1 MAGPGRPKKS
11 ITEKLLSGTL
21 EKSRLSGIVGKPDA
35 DMRPQPFI
43 KSEQMPYFNAIAAHV
58 RENEALQG
66 IDSYAISMCAQW
78 LYIFCDAAEQMRETG
93 IIQTYEKTGA
103 MAKHPTV
110 QVMSEASAQLKVWFA
125 ELGMTPKS
133 REALTSFQA
142 RPDLDNDPFAELL
155 K

>member
-1 MAGPGRPKKS
+1 MPGGRPKKS
-11 ITEKLLSGTL
+11 ITEKLLAGTL
-21 EKSRLSGIVGKPDA
+21 EKSRISGIVGKPDA
-35 DMRPQPFI
+35 EIRPQGFI
-43 KSEQMPYFNAIAAHV
+43 KAEQMPYFNAIAQHV
-58 RENEALQG
+58 RDNEALQG
-66 IDSYAISMCAQW
+66 VDSYVISMAAQW
-78 LYIFCDAAEQMRETG
+78 LYIFHEAAEQMAETG
-93 IIQTYEKTGA
+93 IIQVYEKTGA

-142 RPDLDNDPFAELL
+142 RPDLENDPFAELL

>member
-1 MAGPGRPKKS
+1 MAGRGRPKKS
-11 ITEKLLSGTL
+11 ITEKLLAGTL
-21 EKSRLSGIVGKPDA
+21 EKSRIAGIVGKADA
-35 DMRPQPFI
+35 AMIPQGYI
-43 KSEQMPYFNAIAAHV
+43 KAEQMPYFNAIAQHV
-58 RENEALQG
+58 RENEALQDV
-66 IDSYAISMCAQW
+66 DSYVVSMAAQW
-78 LYIFCDAAEQMRETG
+78 LYIFHQAAEQMRQSG
-93 IIQTYEKTGA
+93 IIQVYEKTGA

-142 RPDLDNDPFAELL
+142 RPDLADDPFAELL